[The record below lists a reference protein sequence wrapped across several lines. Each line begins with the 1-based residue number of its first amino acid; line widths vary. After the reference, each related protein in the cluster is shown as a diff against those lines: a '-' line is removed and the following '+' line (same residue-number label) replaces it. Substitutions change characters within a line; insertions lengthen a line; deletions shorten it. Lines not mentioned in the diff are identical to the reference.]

1 MASGAHPGGS
11 ARSKNGGIPIGDSAC
26 GALLV
31 DAIEGWVSVQFVVNP
46 SKTDTALTPEQWVQ
60 DESSREI
67 PGCSPDLINEALRSR
82 DNRSVIKLAVME
94 RKVPPNVHVF
104 RVKEWRWPILVD
116 DVAKSALSKASHDG
130 LIFLEIEHE

>member
-1 MASGAHPGGS
+1 VRTFYRLGFAPESQ
-11 ARSKNGGIPIGDSAC
+11 IGRAVELNS
-26 GALLV
+26 L
-31 DAIEGWVSVQFVVNP
+31 
-46 SKTDTALTPEQWVQ
+46 
-60 DESSREI
+60 EI

-82 DNRSVIKLAVME
+82 DNRSVLKLAVME